1 MRTSW
6 SPKDCSLWKHK
17 AGKAA
22 LLQDQ
27 PEVPNGFSVAAKRAP
42 WVPGAGLR
50 FRQGSGSSQIRN
62 GQMLTKGS
70 LRPNTYCKWF
80 PEK

>member
-1 MRTSW
+1 MRASW

-27 PEVPNGFSVAAKRAP
+27 PEVPNGFSVAASGPRGCWGLDLGSDRDQA
-42 WVPGAGLR
+42 VPK
-50 FRQGSGSSQIRN
+50 SE
-62 GQMLTKGS
+62 TD
-70 LRPNTYCKWF
+70 TC
-80 PEK
+80 